1 VQLLARHAG
10 EVVLT
15 VNGAF
20 DDKDGDTPLSE
31 DVAYAL
37 TRLHRAV
44 EAIVNSLER
53 MRGLGRIA
61 KILHRATLAN
71 DARMLREDLDAAL
84 QIFQVC
90 FSIVVTNAL

>member
-1 VQLLARHAG
+1 MQHLARHAG

-20 DDKDGDTPLSE
+20 NDKDGDIALSE
-31 DVAYAL
+31 DVAHAL
-37 TRLHRAV
+37 TGLHRAV
-44 EAIVNSLER
+44 EAIVSSLEKLS
-53 MRGLGRIA
+53 GLGRIA
-61 KILHRATLAN
+61 KVLHRATLGN

-90 FSIVVTNAL
+90 FSIVVANTL

>member
-1 VQLLARHAG
+1 MQHLARHIG

-31 DVAYAL
+31 DVVHAL
-37 TRLHRAV
+37 AGLHRAI
-44 EAIVNSLER
+44 ETIVNSLEK

-61 KILHRATLAN
+61 KVLHRATLGN

-84 QIFQVC
+84 QIFQVR
-90 FSIVVTNAL
+90 FSIVVTITL